1 MKEKLIMVT
10 GGARSGKSEFAER
23 FMRAYTN
30 KTAYIATAEILDEEM
45 RERVN
50 MHKMRRLDD
59 FWLNFEAPYAAH
71 KLFADLPSEAEG
83 VLFDCLTLY
92 VSNMIYKNYQEIPF
106 EEKIQTVRDGIR
118 LLVEE
123 ARASK
128 KTVLFVTNEVGL
140 GIVPDNELAR
150 EYRDIVG
157 WVNQWLAEQCDHVFL
172 TVCGQAVDVKQ
183 LAFKLPN
190 VEE

>member
-1 MKEKLIMVT
+1 MKGKLILVT
-10 GGARSGKSEFAER
+10 GGARSGKSEFAEK
-23 FMRAYTN
+23 FMRAYTK

-50 MHKMRRLDD
+50 MHKLRRLDD

-71 KLFADLPSEAEG
+71 ELFADLPHEAEG

-92 VSNMIYKNYQEIPF
+92 VSNMLYKNYQEIPF
-106 EEKIQTVRDGIR
+106 EEKIQTVRASIR
-118 LLVEE
+118 LLAEA

-140 GIVPDNELAR
+140 GIVPDNALAR